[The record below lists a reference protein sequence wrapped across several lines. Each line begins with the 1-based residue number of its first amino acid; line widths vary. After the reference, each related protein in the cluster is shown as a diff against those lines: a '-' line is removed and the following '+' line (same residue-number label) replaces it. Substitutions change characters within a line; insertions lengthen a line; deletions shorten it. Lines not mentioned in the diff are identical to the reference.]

1 MNYKI
6 SIIIP
11 VYNVENTIRRCLD
24 SVLAQTYDLLEII
37 VVDDGSI
44 DKTADILDTY
54 QDKRLKVIH
63 QKNSGQGVAR
73 NVGIRYATGDYV
85 GFVDGDDAIDK
96 HMYSR
101 MLRAAYD
108 NEADV
113 VQCNLSN
120 VYSDGICR
128 VQLPEISCVVDRQ
141 KEPQYYEKYMSRN
154 IHSFEVCNKIFKR
167 ELLLKYGLAFHDTK
181 KVYAEDLLFNLE
193 LVMKMKK
200 IVFLEE
206 HYYFYYLNYQSHSK
220 VNNVEKLMKLRN
232 LFALFISEVN
242 DKNVIR
248 QTSIIAVLVLMLEI
262 AYEQIVKAGTNIAVF
277 NYFLVY
283 DDHISEPYLSLPK
296 SSMIDIQ
303 KNDSEYLCRLLKEE
317 VYLGACVFNKLF
329 KTSFI
334 RETGILFESR
344 TKIFA
349 EDAFF
354 YYKLLKKIDKIC
366 IIDET
371 LYFYYQRATSA
382 SNGYKPDLNKKIET
396 FISELDCYYQFHAC
410 YPAIHKSLQMLCFE
424 YFIQVLYNERNHGI
438 AYVSFKKIIKSK
450 FFRNQLIGLSFKEI
464 SLKRKL
470 FYLLYRCKMYRLIYR
485 VSKNRKGDDGVC

>member
-1 MNYKI
+1 MKV
-6 SIIIP
+6 SVIIP
-11 VYNVENTIRRCLD
+11 VYDTEKYLEKCIKSVINQTLKDIEIIIVNDGSPDNSLNIMRFYEKQDDRILVFDTSNQGVHAARNLGIEHAKGEYILFLD
-24 SVLAQTYDLLEII
+24 S
-37 VVDDGSI
+37 DDYI
-44 DKTADILDTY
+44 DPT
-54 QDKRLKVIH
+54 
-63 QKNSGQGVAR
+63 
-73 NVGIRYATGDYV
+73 
-85 GFVDGDDAIDK
+85 
-96 HMYSR
+96 
-101 MLRAAYD
+101 
-108 NEADV
+108 
-113 VQCNLSN
+113 
-120 VYSDGICR
+120 
-128 VQLPEISCVVDRQ
+128 
-141 KEPQYYEKYMSRN
+141 
-154 IHSFEVCNKIFKR
+154 
-167 ELLLKYGLAFHDTK
+167 
-181 KVYAEDLLFNLE
+181 
-193 LVMKMKK
+193 
-200 IVFLEE
+200 
-206 HYYFYYLNYQSHSK
+206 
-220 VNNVEKLMKLRN
+220 
-232 LFALFISEVN
+232 
-242 DKNVIR
+242 
-248 QTSIIAVLVLMLEI
+248 MLEI